1 MSEQTREKTKEKRV
15 ILVGNPNVGKSV
27 IFKQLTG
34 QYVTVSNYPGTT
46 VEVAWGKSRFGGE
59 KFQVIDTPGINS
71 FSPLSED
78 EKVARD
84 LLLKENHS
92 VIIQVADAKN
102 LRRTLWLT
110 LQLAELGLP
119 LILALN
125 IMDEAQAQGIEIE
138 VEKLS
143 QLIGVEVI
151 PTIATQKKGISTLT
165 EKIPYSQKP
174 SSHLKYDSRIES
186 AIEQTVPFLPENHI
200 SPRGM
205 ALLWLVGDEKMG
217 TFLEEQISP
226 PELNKLEAIRS
237 QLKEHYLEPIS
248 RVLSQER
255 MAQIEKI
262 LSQVVSKKEKPESS
276 NAARLGRMAMHP
288 VWGVPILGLVLY
300 IVYQV
305 VGVFGAGTVVDLVEN
320 GLFGKIL
327 NPFFIKL
334 FSYLPI
340 PLVVDFLVGEYGLI
354 TMGVTYALAIVL
366 PVVGFFFIV
375 FGILED
381 TGYLPRLAI
390 MVDKIFRL
398 MGLNGKAVLP
408 MVLGL
413 GCDTMAT
420 LTTRIL
426 ESKKDRIIVTLLL
439 ALAVPCSAQLG
450 VTLGLLASLSA
461 QATLI
466 WLGAVLGILF
476 LVGFLASRIIPG
488 RKSDFILEI
497 PPLRVPRL
505 SNIIIK
511 TAARIEWYLKE
522 AAPIFIFGTVL
533 LFILDKVGGLSLLEK
548 IASPLVVGLLNLPQE
563 ATQAFLVG
571 FLRRDY
577 GAAGFFVLSQQGKLD
592 PIGVVVSLVVITLFI
607 PCIANLFV
615 MIKERGVKTALAMVA
630 VIVPL
635 AFLVG
640 VALNFVLRYWQVA
653 L

>member
-1 MSEQTREKTKEKRV
+1 MSDELTRKAERRIV
-15 ILVGNPNVGKSV
+15 LIGNPNVGKSV
-27 IFKQLTG
+27 IFRQLTG
-34 QYVTVSNYPGTT
+34 QYVIVSNYPGTT
-46 VEVAWGKSRFGGE
+46 VEVAWGKSKFSGE
-59 KFQVIDTPGINS
+59 RYQVIDTPGINS
-71 FSPLSED
+71 LTPLTED

-84 LLLKENHS
+84 LLLKESHCT
-92 VIIQVADAKN
+92 ILQIADAKN
-102 LRRTLWLT
+102 LRRTLWLA
-110 LQLAELGLP
+110 LQLTELGLP
-119 LILALN
+119 MLLALN
-125 IMDEAQAQGIEIE
+125 IMDEAQTKGVEID
-138 VEKLS
+138 VPRLS
-143 QLIGVEVI
+143 SLLGVEVI
-151 PTIATQKKGISTLT
+151 PTIATQKIGIDRLIQR
-165 EKIPYSQKP
+165 IPHSQKP
-174 SSHLKYDSRIES
+174 SSQTEYDPRIEAAVNQIIS
-186 AIEQTVPFLPENHI
+186 HLPENHI
-200 SPRGM
+200 SRKGM
-205 ALLWLVGDEKMG
+205 ALLWLAGDQRIG
-217 TFLEEQISP
+217 TFLAES
-226 PELNKLEAIRS
+226 LSRAVLARLESVRT
-237 QLKEHYLEPIS
+237 QLKEHYREPLS
-248 RVLSQER
+248 RVLSQQR
-255 MAQIEKI
+255 IAKI
-262 LSQVVSKKEKPESS
+262 DRILAEVVSQKEKEESS
-276 NAARLGRMAMHP
+276 GPAWLGKMAMHP
-288 VWGVPILGLVLY
+288 VAGIPVLALVLY
-300 IVYQV
+300 GVYEIV
-305 VGVFGAGTVVDLVEN
+305 GIFGAGTVVNLVEN
-320 GLFGKIL
+320 GLFGKII

-334 FSYLPI
+334 FSLVPV
-340 PLVVDFLVGEYGLI
+340 PLVADFFVGQYGVI

-381 TGYLPRLAI
+381 SGYLPRLAI

-426 ESKKDRIIVTLLL
+426 ESKKERVIVTLLL

-450 VTLGLLASLSA
+450 VTLGLLASLSLK
-461 QATLI
+461 ATLV

-488 RKSDFILEI
+488 KKSDFILEI

-505 SNIIIK
+505 SNIFIK

-522 AAPIFIFGTVL
+522 AAPIFIFGTIL
-533 LFILDKVGGLSLLEK
+533 LFVLDKVGALAVIEK
-548 IASPLVVGLLNLPQE
+548 VASPLVVGLLSLPQE

-577 GAAGFFVLSQQGKLD
+577 GAAGFFVLSEQGKLD
-592 PIGVVVSLVVITLFI
+592 PVGVVVSLVVITLFI

-615 MIKERGVKTALAMVA
+615 MIKERGIKTAMSMVA

-640 VALNFVLRYWQVA
+640 AALNFILRHWQVA